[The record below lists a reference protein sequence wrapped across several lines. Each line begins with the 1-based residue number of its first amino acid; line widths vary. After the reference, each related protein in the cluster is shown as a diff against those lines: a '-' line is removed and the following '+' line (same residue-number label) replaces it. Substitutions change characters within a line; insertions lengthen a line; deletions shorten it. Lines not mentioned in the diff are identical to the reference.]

1 MQEYKLPRTGNAP
14 VKFTG
19 ERLAQGS
26 SKAEGGPRSRSWH
39 TVEIYRSR
47 GGSWIGHVCFTSG
60 PLAGEPEQHTVLV
73 AATHTGLRQQLL
85 GYEYAHSGSYQCALS
100 RALNHDERFVEE
112 VE

>member
-1 MQEYKLPRTGNAP
+1 MEEYKLPRTGNAP

-19 ERLAQGS
+19 ELLAQGS
-26 SKAEGGPRSRSWH
+26 SKADGGPRSRSWH

-47 GGSWIGHVCFTSG
+47 GGSWIGHVGFTSG
-60 PLAGEPEQHTVLV
+60 RFTGEAEQHTVLV
-73 AATHTGLRQQLL
+73 AATQTGLREQLL
-85 GYEYAHSGSYQCALS
+85 GYEYTHSGSYKCALS